1 MSEYV
6 GMDKDVVLYV
16 ALLIPVI
23 NYVLQNFILLAG
35 LSAYVVPAIL
45 WLMVF
50 SVLIRYLRKDR
61 LLTNKVL
68 SVIPAI
74 IVIKIVSDIVLG
86 FTFGFGR
93 NPQQSGIIG
102 TSVGI
107 AYSVATVLG
116 IETFRTYLANKLSSK
131 LGNQLPS
138 LVITSLVITLI
149 TIPYGSLTYSLTN
162 SPIANYLL
170 RKLVPKLLTN
180 VLLTQIALW
189 GGIKPLLTYS
199 ISVTMYSY
207 LAPALPAI
215 PWYVKPVATSALP
228 LMQLAAMTLL
238 MGSRS
243 SSKGLGRSR
252 AGEYLWSL
260 VAISL
265 AIGMLV
271 MLNMGYK
278 PLVVISGSME
288 PSINIGDLVFTV
300 PLKNHYYPR
309 VGDVVAYAFAGKI
322 VLHRV
327 IGYGSGGTVITK
339 GDANNAP
346 DPKPVKLKN
355 ILGVMRL
362 RIPYVGAPMIY
373 LARVIGGFLNL
384 TITLLILTY
393 VSYIPILK
401 EYVGVG
407 NGKY

>member
-1 MSEYV
+1 
-6 GMDKDVVLYV
+6 
-16 ALLIPVI
+16 
-23 NYVLQNFILLAG
+23 
-35 LSAYVVPAIL
+35 
-45 WLMVF
+45 
-50 SVLIRYLRKDR
+50 
-61 LLTNKVL
+61 
-68 SVIPAI
+68 
-74 IVIKIVSDIVLG
+74 
-86 FTFGFGR
+86 
-93 NPQQSGIIG
+93 
-102 TSVGI
+102 
-107 AYSVATVLG
+107 
-116 IETFRTYLANKLSSK
+116 
-131 LGNQLPS
+131 
-138 LVITSLVITLI
+138 
-149 TIPYGSLTYSLTN
+149 
-162 SPIANYLL
+162 
-170 RKLVPKLLTN
+170 
-180 VLLTQIALW
+180 
-189 GGIKPLLTYS
+189 
-199 ISVTMYSY
+199 
-207 LAPALPAI
+207 
-215 PWYVKPVATSALP
+215 
-228 LMQLAAMTLL
+228 
-238 MGSRS
+238 
-243 SSKGLGRSR
+243 
-252 AGEYLWSL
+252 
-260 VAISL
+260 
-265 AIGMLV
+265 